1 MNEVLKVLKERRS
14 IRAFRPEP
22 LKKEDLDAIVEA
34 GLYAPSAKNLQS
46 TKLVV
51 VRDAAVLARLERLNS
66 RILGTPEGT
75 PFYGAP
81 EAIVVLSDSE
91 YPNWLQDGSLVM
103 GNLMNAAAALGIGSC
118 WINRAME
125 TFELPE
131 GKAGRVGSG
140 RKLEGRRQLH
150 FRLYGSG
157 CPGGQGPE
165 RGPRSVCVRGRTMN
179 EAIRQVTHV
188 QNIRYDKATERL
200 YIIDQT
206 LLPNEEK
213 EIELRTVEEMIEA
226 IKMLRIRGAP
236 AIGICAGYCMYA
248 LARDIDAKDNE
259 TFYRKL
265 QIDGELLGAARPTAV
280 NLRWAVGEM
289 LDAAKAHLKD
299 NRAELLEV
307 LYRKAVDIHEDDIAK
322 CTAISECGL
331 SLLKDGDGVLTHC
344 NAGPLA
350 TSRYGTGQGPFLLAA
365 ERGIHIRVFADETR
379 PLLQGARLTS
389 YELQRAGVDV
399 TLICDNMAS
408 MVMKN
413 GWVQACFVGCD
424 RIAANGDFANKIG
437 TSGVAILA
445 KHYGIPVYTLGPT
458 STIDMN
464 CPDGAHIPIELRDG
478 DEIKNLWY
486 EKPMALP
493 EVKCFNPSFDVT
505 DHELLTGI
513 VTEKG
518 ICYPPFNE
526 SLAALF
532 KDKE

>member
-1 MNEVLKVLKERRS
+1 
-14 IRAFRPEP
+14 
-22 LKKEDLDAIVEA
+22 
-34 GLYAPSAKNLQS
+34 
-46 TKLVV
+46 
-51 VRDAAVLARLERLNS
+51 
-66 RILGTPEGT
+66 
-75 PFYGAP
+75 
-81 EAIVVLSDSE
+81 
-91 YPNWLQDGSLVM
+91 
-103 GNLMNAAAALGIGSC
+103 
-118 WINRAME
+118 
-125 TFELPE
+125 
-131 GKAGRVGSG
+131 
-140 RKLEGRRQLH
+140 
-150 FRLYGSG
+150 
-157 CPGGQGPE
+157 
-165 RGPRSVCVRGRTMN
+165 MN

-188 QNIRYDKATERL
+188 QNIRYDKAEERL

-259 TFYRKL
+259 AFYRKL
-265 QIDGELLGAARPTAV
+265 QIDGELLGVARPTAV

-289 LDAAKAHLKD
+289 LDTAKAHLKD
-299 NRAELLEV
+299 DRAELLEA

-322 CTAISECGL
+322 CTAISEYGL
-331 SLLKDGDGVLTHC
+331 SLLHEGDGVLTHC

-350 TSRYGTGQGPFLLAA
+350 TSRYGTAQGPFLLAA

-532 KDKE
+532 KDKK

>member
-1 MNEVLKVLKERRS
+1 MNEDIRR
-14 IRAFRPEP
+14 
-22 LKKEDLDAIVEA
+22 
-34 GLYAPSAKNLQS
+34 
-46 TKLVV
+46 
-51 VRDAAVLARLERLNS
+51 
-66 RILGTPEGT
+66 
-75 PFYGAP
+75 
-81 EAIVVLSDSE
+81 
-91 YPNWLQDGSLVM
+91 
-103 GNLMNAAAALGIGSC
+103 
-118 WINRAME
+118 
-125 TFELPE
+125 
-131 GKAGRVGSG
+131 
-140 RKLEGRRQLH
+140 
-150 FRLYGSG
+150 
-157 CPGGQGPE
+157 
-165 RGPRSVCVRGRTMN
+165 
-179 EAIRQVTHV
+179 VTHV
-188 QNIRYDKATERL
+188 QNIRYDKDAERL

-206 LLPNEEK
+206 LLPNEER
-213 EIELRTVEEMIEA
+213 EIELRTIEEMVEA
-226 IKMLRIRGAP
+226 IKKLRIRGAP
-236 AIGICAGYCMYA
+236 AIGICAGYCMYV
-248 LARDIDAKDNE
+248 LARGIDAKDNE

-265 QIDGELLGAARPTAV
+265 QIDSELLGAARPTAV

-289 LDAAKAHLKD
+289 MAAAKAHLKD
-299 NRAELLEV
+299 NRAALLDA
-307 LYRKAVDIHEDDIAK
+307 LYRKAAEIHEDDIAK
-322 CTAISECGL
+322 CTAISEYGL
-331 SLLKDGDGVLTHC
+331 SLLHEGDGVLTHC

-350 TSRYGTGQGPFLLAA
+350 TSRYGTAQGPFLLAA
-365 ERGIHIRVFADETR
+365 ERGIHIKVFADETR

-518 ICYPPFNE
+518 ICYPPFTE

-532 KDKE
+532 KTK